1 MSEAAPPI
9 GALTDRVEL
18 KRKIVSAEAEGG
30 AAALFSPV
38 ATVWARVRQL
48 TARVA
53 WEGDARGASITHS
66 VVLRFRLDLHPGDR
80 IAYRGRHL
88 EVLATN
94 DLNGA
99 RAYLACQCS
108 ERVVTA

>member
-1 MSEAAPPI
+1 MPPI

-18 KRKIVSAEAEGG
+18 KRKIVSPEDEGG
-30 AAALFSPV
+30 AAAVFSPI
-38 ATVWARVRQL
+38 AMVWARVRQL

-53 WEGDARGASITHS
+53 LEGDARGTSTTHS

-80 IAYRGRHL
+80 IAYRGREL
-88 EVLATN
+88 EVVATN
-94 DLNGA
+94 DLNGR

-108 ERVVTA
+108 ELVVTA

>member
-1 MSEAAPPI
+1 MSEAVPSI

-18 KRKIVSAEAEGG
+18 KRKIVTAEDEGG
-30 AAALFSPV
+30 AAAVFSPI

-48 TARVA
+48 TARQA
-53 WEGDARGASITHS
+53 LDGDARGTSITHS

-80 IAYRGRHL
+80 IAYRGREL
-88 EVLATN
+88 EVAATN
-94 DLNGA
+94 DLNGG